1 MKKIISLTMVLS
13 ILLLTF
19 IPLSVNAETTSIKG
33 FLFEIAM
40 SEQGETQIRM
50 LLNNADD
57 KYYNIADEISINNI
71 LYSSNQIFMAIE
83 TNTFCQFETNTNNE
97 ITSINY
103 STDFTTYASAEYDTT
118 QNKFKVD
125 EHTDIT
131 LPIIYEM
138 GENEYTSIVLDNK
151 HIYGIEIYKYGIKV
165 YNVVDKP
172 SVRTTT
178 RKVNDSY
185 NVYVYNGTVNDTI
198 IFACY
203 KDKRLSYIDIKTYNN
218 QQSIAFTPD
227 KEYDSIKVM
236 VWESLTTCIPLC
248 AAEDVNIN

>member
-1 MKKIISLTMVLS
+1 MKRIISLTMVLS

-33 FLFEIAM
+33 FLFEITIN
-40 SEQGETQIRM
+40 EENETQIKM
-50 LLNNADD
+50 LLNNADE
-57 KYYNIADEISINNI
+57 KYYNIADEIKINNV
-71 LYSSNQIFMAIE
+71 LYSSRQIFFAIE
-83 TNTFCQFETNTNNE
+83 TNTFCQFELNTDNE

-103 STDFTTYASAEYDTT
+103 TTNFTTYASAEYDIA
-118 QNKFKVD
+118 QKKFKVD

-131 LPIIYEM
+131 LPIIYEI

-165 YNVVDKP
+165 YNVANKP

-178 RKVNDSY
+178 RKANNSY

-236 VWESLTTCIPLC
+236 VWENLTTCVPLC
-248 AAEDVNIN
+248 EAEEVNLN